1 MKAITKVKTRLSQP
15 EKSLPELPI
24 SQSLQEE
31 EIMKWTIKAHP
42 HLVFPVDA
50 MFGVFGFMV
59 GMVYLYGQ
67 YHESETFRESTTGSC
82 VFVSLLLIY
91 FYIGARKK
99 TVFNYRIT
107 KNGGDVEYWLD
118 HSKYTG
124 HAFKGIAVLSF
135 VVILTLVALDPF
147 FIWALAGPAGMAV
160 AAASGLLKWE
170 NEISYS
176 SFEWDRPHL
185 IFVDRTRGLVVLQR
199 RYDPD
204 IPFEDNYLYFEAFLP
219 KHRIDEFLAI
229 ARLYAPSGVDY
240 QEGRCYE

>member
-1 MKAITKVKTRLSQP
+1 
-15 EKSLPELPI
+15 
-24 SQSLQEE
+24 
-31 EIMKWTIKAHP
+31 
-42 HLVFPVDA
+42 
-50 MFGVFGFMV
+50 
-59 GMVYLYGQ
+59 
-67 YHESETFRESTTGSC
+67 
-82 VFVSLLLIY
+82 
-91 FYIGARKK
+91 
-99 TVFNYRIT
+99 
-107 KNGGDVEYWLD
+107 
-118 HSKYTG
+118 
-124 HAFKGIAVLSF
+124 
-135 VVILTLVALDPF
+135 
-147 FIWALAGPAGMAV
+147 MAV

-204 IPFEDNYLYFEAFLP
+204 IPFEENYLYFEAFLP